1 MTCFLI
7 TIEWLLNS
15 ALSAFTHR
23 TRVIELSTTRSD
35 LLARSNS
42 TAGIRSYFGTSDLG
56 SYFGLCDPDH
66 ISRSNCPD
74 QPHAQ

>member
-23 TRVIELSTTRSD
+23 TNVIELSTI
-35 LLARSNS
+35 RSNLL
-42 TAGIRSYFGTSDLG
+42 GGTSDLG

-66 ISRSNCPD
+66 ISRSN
-74 QPHAQ
+74 

>member
-56 SYFGLCDPDH
+56 ELLRTNS
-66 ISRSNCPD
+66 ITARQSRSMLKTM
-74 QPHAQ
+74 

>member
-23 TRVIELSTTRSD
+23 TNVVELSTTRSN
-35 LLARSNS
+35 LL
-42 TAGIRSYFGTSDLG
+42 GGTSDLG
-56 SYFGLCDPDH
+56 SYFGRCDPRNTP
-66 ISRSNCPD
+66 RSNCPD
-74 QPHAQ
+74 QPHAQSL